1 MLDSSFVN
9 SYNGEYNTKHKKGK
23 SSMSVTL
30 TKGAKVDLKKA
41 STDAGVTTPL
51 TKVIAGAGW
60 DAAAGKSI
68 DLDLL
73 AILIGNDG
81 KAIPDANG
89 NGTNLDEAVVFF
101 NNLDGV
107 AGVKHSGDN
116 LTGEGDGD
124 DEQVTITLADVPTA
138 ATEIAIVVASYS
150 GETFA
155 EVENAQVRL
164 VNADGNV
171 ELAKF
176 ELKDGLGSTKGVE
189 LGRLK
194 REGDTWNFEAT
205 GNTIAGEFATI
216 VSSYGVT
223 GL

>member
-1 MLDSSFVN
+1 M
-9 SYNGEYNTKHKKGK
+9 G
-23 SSMSVTL
+23 VTL
-30 TKGAKVDLKKA
+30 EKGAKVNLQKA
-41 STDAGVTTPL
+41 STDAGVTAPL
-51 TKVIAGAGW
+51 TKVVAGAGW
-60 DAAAGKSI
+60 DAKDGKSI
-68 DLDLL
+68 DLDLVAVL
-73 AILIGNDG
+73 LGNDG

-124 DEQVTITLADVPTA
+124 DEQVTITLAEVPSA
-138 ATEIAIVVASYS
+138 AESIAIVVASYS
-150 GETFA
+150 GEKFS

-176 ELKDGLGSTKGVE
+176 ELKDGMGDTKGVE

-194 REGDTWNFEAT
+194 RDGGNWTFEAT
-205 GNTIAGEFATI
+205 GNTISGEFKDI
-216 VSSYGVT
+216 VSSYGVS